1 MQIDTKEI
9 VRIVSDAGNFL
20 TLNNGTKID
29 KQLFSQKYAALP
41 STDAAINPQ
50 DFMNQ
55 KTNINVNP
63 PKNQYQ
69 PINEGIVSPSGT
81 IDPEDFLYSPT
92 LKVDGLEN
100 IQKIDTSKHIDIP
113 DEQGRVTVRDLSK
126 DNSTI
131 QQLVPNS
138 LEEQKRALL
147 DKYNM
152 QSQSGP
158 GYVNENDPNAVDA
171 LIKGYQQP
179 QKQTI
184 LNENG
189 LTEHQERMRQQ
200 HMELKNGEDPYAE
213 KIRKFRLSKGM
224 TPEPVRNPQ
233 IIQETV
239 VQNTQQHQQIQQVED
254 PTTALFKKFKRN
266 SNITINLKI
275 KDKISK
281 PDFIKVMADGLEG
294 DIIQYYTDEI
304 MRTFMQN
311 YEETKKEIYNQ
322 IYMKVYDCLP
332 DENVDDDDEIISS
345 KQTKNEKNKLPKV
358 DPKKVKKLTEGIDK
372 KENDKKEN
380 VVILIPGNP
389 TKDGKVR
396 FKYINKSGNVVDMTP
411 EIAESKGYKPA
422 TKKDLK

>member
-1 MQIDTKEI
+1 MSQFMQVDTKEI
-9 VRIVSDAGNFL
+9 VRIVSETGNFL

-41 STDAAINPQ
+41 SSDATINPQ

-69 PINEGIVSPSGT
+69 PTNDGIVSPTGV
-81 IDPEDFLYSPT
+81 IDPEDFLYSPS

-113 DEQGRVTVRDLSK
+113 DEQGRVQIRDLLK
-126 DNSTI
+126 DDSTI

-138 LEEQKRALL
+138 LEQKKALL
-147 DKYNM
+147 EKYAH
-152 QSQSGP
+152 QTQQGP
-158 GYVNENDPNAVDA
+158 GYVNENDPAAIDT
-171 LIKGYQQP
+171 LMKSYQQP

-213 KIRKFRLSKGM
+213 KIKKYRLSKGL
-224 TPEPVRNPQ
+224 PPQPVANPQ
-233 IIQETV
+233 IV
-239 VQNTQQHQQIQQVED
+239 VQPQQTENFSQPQMVQQVED
-254 PTTALFKKFKRN
+254 PTTALFRKFKRN
-266 SNITINLKI
+266 HNLTVSLKI

-281 PDFIKVMADGLEG
+281 PDFIKVMADGLDG
-294 DIIQYYTDEI
+294 DIIQYYTDQI
-304 MRTFMQN
+304 FNSFVSDPQ
-311 YEETKKEIYNQ
+311 KIKDDIYNQ
-322 IYMKVYDCLP
+322 VFKNVYGCLP
-332 DENVDDDDEIISS
+332 TEMENDDDDDDYED
-345 KQTKNEKNKLPKV
+345 ENKTTLPKV
-358 DPKKVKKLTEGIDK
+358 DPSKVRKLNEGVDE
-372 KENDKKEN
+372 KEKAI
-380 VVILIPGNP
+380 ILIPGKP
-389 TKDGKVR
+389 TKTGKIT
-396 FKYINKSGNVVDMTP
+396 FKYINKGGKVVDMIP
-411 EIAESKGYKPA
+411 ETAEKKGYKPA